1 MLNCREATR
10 LMSEAQEHPLK
21 LGENLSLKMHVMMCS
36 GCRNF
41 GKQMHTLRQIARA
54 YVDGADES
62 ANASG
67 QSNDQ
72 ESA

>member
-10 LMSEAQEHPLK
+10 LMSKAQEHPLN
-21 LGENLSLKMHVMMCS
+21 LGENLSIKMHVMMCS

-54 YVDGADES
+54 YAEGADES

-72 ESA
+72 ENG

>member
-41 GKQMHTLRQIARA
+41 GKQMHALRQITRA
-54 YVDGADES
+54 YTEGAADES
-62 ANASG
+62 AQAPHRE
-67 QSNDQ
+67 DQ
-72 ESA
+72 GEP